1 MCVCVYMMRNIE
13 VFVTSRRAV
22 LLIFFYDSIL
32 PRFPPT
38 SKPSPHAQSTTTV
51 HTFTAFH
58 HAAHDTLKRDYSK
71 YSLQSYAPQKHTKS
85 FQQVSKC
92 CSFVNVPSSIYPIS
106 HSAGVPYI
114 AYHTCLSPFEK
125 RNPIYMIE
133 AISNDKH
140 N

>member
-58 HAAHDTLKRDYSK
+58 HAAHDTLKRDYVLITQNTPFNHMHHK
-71 YSLQSYAPQKHTKS
+71 NTPKVFNKFQSVKVVNAPSTQ
-85 FQQVSKC
+85 
-92 CSFVNVPSSIYPIS
+92 
-106 HSAGVPYI
+106 
-114 AYHTCLSPFEK
+114 CLSPIIRAFHPLRK
-125 RNPIYMIE
+125 GILYIYDRG
-133 AISNDKH
+133 NFK
-140 N
+140 